1 MTLEEIKA
9 FLAANKDTA
18 DVKAYLDELSAVS
31 ADKVKGYLEQPEGK
45 QLIQPMIQPLVD
57 AQVTKGIETFKTNNL
72 PTLID
77 DEVNKRNP
85 SKSPAEIELEKL
97 RTQFEDSENART
109 RETLKNKALSIA
121 GEKKLPTGLLDYFLG
136 KDEETTV
143 ANLAALEAEF
153 TAGIQAGVD
162 AKFKAGGR
170 DFNAGGGGAAGAG
183 EYGKKLAEGMAKSN
197 EGLEDARKSY
207 FE

>member
-72 PTLID
+72 PTLIE

-85 SKSPAEIELEKL
+85 SKSPAEIEVDKL
-97 RTQFEDSENART
+97 RKEIEDERKGRT
-109 RETLKNKALSIA
+109 RETLKNKALEIA
-121 GEKKLPTGLLDYFLG
+121 SEKGLPKGMLDLLIGE
-136 KDEETTV
+136 DEESTLV
-143 ANLAALEAEF
+143 NLSLLETDF
-153 TAGIQAGVD
+153 TAAIQAGVD
-162 AKFKAGGR
+162 AKFKASGR
-170 DFNAGGGGAAGAG
+170 DINQSGNSGGTGGALDIAS
-183 EYGKKLAEGMAKSN
+183 MAAKAN
-197 EGLEDARKSY
+197 IRNQ
-207 FE
+207 